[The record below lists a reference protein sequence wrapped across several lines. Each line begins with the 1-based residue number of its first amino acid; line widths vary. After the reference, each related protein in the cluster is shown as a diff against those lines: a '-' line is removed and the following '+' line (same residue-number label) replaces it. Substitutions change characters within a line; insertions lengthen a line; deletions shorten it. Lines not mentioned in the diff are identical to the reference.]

1 MSRPGRRYAKFK
13 EMLIDV
19 SLRGGRQ
26 SRVGSP
32 VLSAAWPWVIHP
44 PVRVTQG
51 RRPHCRDV
59 PCAGFPSWNVGTIVA
74 RLSWGGF

>member
-44 PVRVTQG
+44 SSAPFGEPRAAGLTAGMSPVPVSPPGTWG
-51 RRPHCRDV
+51 R
-59 PCAGFPSWNVGTIVA
+59 
-74 RLSWGGF
+74 